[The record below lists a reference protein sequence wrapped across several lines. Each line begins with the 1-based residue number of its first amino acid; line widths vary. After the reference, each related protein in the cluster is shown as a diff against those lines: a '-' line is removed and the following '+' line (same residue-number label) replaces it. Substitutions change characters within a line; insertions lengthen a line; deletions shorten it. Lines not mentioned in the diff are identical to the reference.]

1 MIGIGAYAE
10 FVIRAQR
17 ELRESEGYV
26 DGIEEE
32 YAGTEGKLLIVM
44 NNELAPQNAGF
55 DVVHTDASGLLYIEM
70 PYDIPLESN
79 FAEIE
84 DFEAAMESD
93 APINSWEEF
102 DFRVVSLIRQHR

>member
-1 MIGIGAYAE
+1 
-10 FVIRAQR
+10 
-17 ELRESEGYV
+17 
-26 DGIEEE
+26 
-32 YAGTEGKLLIVM
+32 M

-84 DFEAAMESD
+84 DFETALGSRCPDQQLGQVQLPRGQPHPPAPLRTGGTRTRRMSRMSREPESQQPKG
-93 APINSWEEF
+93 AEQP
-102 DFRVVSLIRQHR
+102 R